1 VLLKQFHSNQAAL
14 RDLGGIEMQTASVAA
29 AYDKWAPI
37 YDLVF
42 GNVFATGRALSI
54 AAAEQV
60 GGRILEVGVGTGISL
75 PRYSKD
81 VRLVGVDIS
90 DSMLDKARERTR
102 RLNLENV
109 EQIRVMDAEAMDFA
123 TGEFDVVVAQ
133 YVVTAVP
140 NPEKALDE
148 FLRVLR
154 PGGEI
159 VITTR
164 ISADKG
170 IRDRIEKMLMP
181 VTSKL
186 GWRTE
191 FPWERYEAWAA
202 RTPGVQLVERRALP
216 PLGHFSL
223 VRYQKVA

>member
-1 VLLKQFHSNQAAL
+1 
-14 RDLGGIEMQTASVAA
+14 MQTASVAA

-54 AAAEQV
+54 ASAEQV

-170 IRDRIEKMLMP
+170 VRDRIEKMLMP

>member
-1 VLLKQFHSNQAAL
+1 
-14 RDLGGIEMQTASVAA
+14 MQTASVAA

-102 RLNLENV
+102 RLNLANV

-170 IRDRIEKMLMP
+170 VRDRIEKMLMP

>member
-1 VLLKQFHSNQAAL
+1 
-14 RDLGGIEMQTASVAA
+14 MQTASVAA

-140 NPEKALDE
+140 DPEKALDE